1 MARFINNP
9 LFINTVLLGG
19 TPEEKVV
26 AAAQAGF
33 DQVELWRQDVEAHG
47 GDARNLA
54 GVLDKER
61 TGLTD
66 YQVLLDFTGAPGN
79 QRDAKR
85 EEALQMLETAVLL
98 GADTLLTPAST
109 DPECIAAREEE
120 DLSWLSREA
129 AKRGVKIAFEAM
141 AWSTH
146 INTLPAAWRLV
157 QKINQPNLGLVVDA
171 FHIFVRNR
179 TVADLAGIPVEK
191 IFLVQ
196 LSDLAAL
203 PSQDQLVETARHQ
216 RLLPGQGNFPLY
228 TLLNALHTLGYQG
241 PLGLEV
247 FNDRYHQQPPTDVA
261 REALHA
267 LKRQCAATS

>member
-9 LFINTVLLGG
+9 LFINTILLGG
-19 TPEEKVV
+19 TPQEKVM

-33 DQVELWRQDVEAHG
+33 DQVELWRQDVEAHA

-54 GVLDKER
+54 GLLDTQQ

-66 YQVLLDFTGAPGN
+66 YQVLLDFTGAPDKR
-79 QRDAKR
+79 RDVKR
-85 EEALQMLETAVLL
+85 REALQMLETAVLL
-98 GADTLLTPAST
+98 GASTLLTPAST
-109 DPECIAAREEE
+109 DPECIAGREEE
-120 DLSWLSREA
+120 DLRWLSREA
-129 AKRGVKIAFEAM
+129 GKRGVRIAFEAM

-146 INTLPAAWRLV
+146 INTLPAAWKLV
-157 QKINQPNLGLVVDA
+157 QKIDEPNLGLVVDA

-179 TVADLAGIPVEK
+179 TVADLAGIPAEK

-196 LSDLAAL
+196 LSDLATL
-203 PSQDQLVETARHQ
+203 PSQDRLVDIARHQ

-228 TLLNALHTLGYQG
+228 TLLNALHALGYQG

-247 FNDRYHQQPPTDVA
+247 FNDRYQQQQPVEVA
-261 REALHA
+261 GEAFHA

>member
-19 TPEEKVV
+19 TPQEKVM

-33 DQVELWRQDVEAHG
+33 DQVELWRQDLEAHA
-47 GDARNLA
+47 GDAKNLA
-54 GVLDKER
+54 GLLDTQQ

-66 YQVLLDFTGAPGN
+66 YQVLLDFTGAPDKR
-79 QRDAKR
+79 RDAKR
-85 EEALQMLETAVLL
+85 QEALQMLETAVLL
-98 GADTLLTPAST
+98 GATTLLTPAST
-109 DPECIAAREEE
+109 DAECIAGREEE
-120 DLSWLSREA
+120 DLRWLSREA
-129 AKRGVKIAFEAM
+129 GKRGVRIAFEAM

-146 INTLPAAWRLV
+146 INTLPAAWKLV
-157 QKINQPNLGLVVDA
+157 QKIDEPNLGLVVDA

-179 TVADLAGIPVEK
+179 TVADLAGIPAEK

-196 LSDLAAL
+196 LSDLATL
-203 PSQDQLVETARHQ
+203 PSQDRLVDIARHQ

-228 TLLNALHTLGYQG
+228 TLLNALHAQGYQG

-247 FNDRYHQQPPTDVA
+247 FNDRYHQQPPTEVA
-261 REALHA
+261 AEAFHA